1 MKIDEELEDLNEAL
15 LKMSSQVL
23 ENLKMALD
31 YYFNQ
36 NACEIN
42 DDEIDQF
49 ERRIES
55 ECVKILLHER
65 PYARDLKEVT
75 GILKLVEDIE
85 RIGDHAEDIVT
96 FSKKLNDKKG
106 DFNIDV
112 LNLSDVV
119 IKMYEDAI
127 RAYREN
133 NIELASLVI
142 KRDDEVDE
150 RYEKIIDE
158 LANVKKG
165 TGTISTEIYTA
176 IVVKYLERIADH
188 SVNVCEWL
196 IYIANGYHK
205 DAIIL

>member
-158 LANVKKG
+158 LANVKKE

>member
-15 LKMSSQVL
+15 LQMSSQVL

-36 NACEIN
+36 NPCEVN

-106 DFNIDV
+106 DFNSDV
-112 LNLSDVV
+112 LNLSDIV

-133 NIELASLVI
+133 NIELAALVI
-142 KRDDEVDE
+142 KRDDDVDE

-158 LANVKKG
+158 LANLKKES
-165 TGTISTEIYTA
+165 GTICTEIYTA

-205 DAIIL
+205 DAVIL

>member
-127 RAYREN
+127 KAYREN

-158 LANVKKG
+158 LANVKKE

>member
-1 MKIDEELEDLNEAL
+1 MKIDAELEDLNEAL
-15 LKMSSQVL
+15 LQMSSQVL
-23 ENLKMALD
+23 ENLKKALD

-36 NACEIN
+36 SVCEVN

-49 ERRIES
+49 ERKIES

-96 FSKKLNDKKG
+96 FLKKLNEKKG
-106 DFNIDV
+106 DYNSEV
-112 LNLSDVV
+112 LELSDIV
-119 IKMYEDAI
+119 IGMYEDAI
-127 RAYREN
+127 KSYKEN
-133 NIELASLVI
+133 NIELAQRVI
-142 KRDDEVDE
+142 NRDDDVDR
-150 RYEKIIDE
+150 RYEKIIDD
-158 LANVKKG
+158 LANVNSKKG
-165 TGTISTEIYTA
+165 TICVEIYTA

-196 IYIANGYHK
+196 IYIVNGYHK
-205 DAIIL
+205 DAVIL

>member
-1 MKIDEELEDLNEAL
+1 MKIDDELDDLNEAL
-15 LKMSSQVL
+15 LQMSSQVL
-23 ENLKMALD
+23 ENLKEALD

-36 NACEIN
+36 NVCEIN
-42 DDEIDQF
+42 DNEIDRF
-49 ERRIES
+49 ERKIES

-75 GILKLVEDIE
+75 GILKRVEDIE

-106 DFNIDV
+106 DFNSEV
-112 LNLSDVV
+112 LKLSSIV
-119 IKMYEDAI
+119 IGMYEDAI
-127 RAYREN
+127 KAYREGN
-133 NIELASLVI
+133 TGLAEMII
-142 KRDDEVDE
+142 KRDDEVDSL
-150 RYEKIIDE
+150 YEKIIDN
-158 LANVKKG
+158 LAAVSNKEDS
-165 TGTISTEIYTA
+165 IAQEIYTA

-196 IYIANGYHK
+196 IYIASGYHK

>member
-1 MKIDEELEDLNEAL
+1 MKIDDELEDLNEAL
-15 LKMSSQVL
+15 LQMSSQVL
-23 ENLKMALD
+23 KNLKESLD

-36 NACEIN
+36 NVCEIN
-42 DDEIDQF
+42 DDEIDRF
-49 ERRIES
+49 ERKIES

-96 FSKKLNDKKG
+96 FSKKLNAKKG
-106 DFNIDV
+106 DFNSEV
-112 LNLSDVV
+112 LKLSSIV
-119 IKMYEDAI
+119 IGMYEDAI
-127 RAYREN
+127 KAYREEN
-133 NIELASLVI
+133 TGLAEMII
-142 KRDDEVDE
+142 KRDDEVDSL
-150 RYEKIIDE
+150 YEKIIDN
-158 LANVKKG
+158 LAAVSNKEDS
-165 TGTISTEIYTA
+165 IAQEIYTA

-196 IYIANGYHK
+196 IYIASGYHK